1 MFKDNNKKT
10 RATGCCQWKI
20 LMQRMNLMG
29 EINEVALILI
39 NNIHFKLFT
48 TLLLIILRLKLE
60 QNNIAILQ
68 LNAGDSVGDG

>member
-1 MFKDNNKKT
+1 
-10 RATGCCQWKI
+10 
-20 LMQRMNLMG
+20 MNLMG

>member
-1 MFKDNNKKT
+1 MFKVNNKNT
-10 RATGCCQWKI
+10 RAVGCFQWKI

>member
-1 MFKDNNKKT
+1 MFKVNNKNT
-10 RATGCCQWKI
+10 RAVGCFQWKI

-29 EINEVALILI
+29 EINKMTLILM
-39 NNIHFKLFT
+39 NNIHFKPFS
-48 TLLLIILRLKLE
+48 TLLLVMLRLKLE